1 MGDETLKFLQRSK
14 YRPLLLKSLENEV
27 LMPKEISQHCGIRIS
42 HVSKVLAELK
52 SKELI
57 EILNPEEY
65 KGRLYRLSDKGI
77 YYLKKLD
84 E

>member
-1 MGDETLKFLQRSK
+1 
-14 YRPLLLKSLENEV
+14 
-27 LMPKEISQHCGIRIS
+27 MPKEISQHCGIRIS